1 MVGVEHLLQTLQVDQ
16 RTAVVV
22 RLVSPGA
29 ERQLFLLVIGTSL
42 RTRPAPTSASTSGA
56 PPSRRGCCKARL
68 RPITRCRNDN
78 ERRV

>member
-22 RLVSPGA
+22 RLVGPGA

-42 RTRPAPTSASTSGA
+42 PHATTRQRVDLRRRAE
-56 PPSRRGCCKARL
+56 PSRLLQSVPSADHALPK
-68 RPITRCRNDN
+68 
-78 ERRV
+78 